1 MILKNFHVFRHLRKI
16 SKVTGGKTRTTQEDL
31 AQEINNKKT
40 FYLQYRKKLFHKF
53 IKKMNVI
60 KILDY
65 IQNLRLRDKSY
76 SREA

>member
-1 MILKNFHVFRHLRKI
+1 MNFHVFRHLRKI

-31 AQEINNKKT
+31 AQEINNNKK
-40 FYLQYRKKLFHKF
+40 FYNKVFIEKKLCHKF

-65 IQNLRLRDKSY
+65 IQNFRFRDKSC
-76 SREA
+76 SRNP